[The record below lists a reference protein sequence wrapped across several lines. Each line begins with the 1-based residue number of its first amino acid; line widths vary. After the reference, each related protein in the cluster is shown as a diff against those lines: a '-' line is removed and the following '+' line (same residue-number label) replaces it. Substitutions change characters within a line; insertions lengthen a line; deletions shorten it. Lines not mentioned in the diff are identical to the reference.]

1 MAATLA
7 LTLLL
12 AASPTPI
19 AVPPQPPRLIVVSWD
34 GAPDWAV
41 DRLLAEGH
49 LPNLARLAARGATAA
64 HVVAAW
70 PSKTAVGHAAL
81 WTGCWGDGNGITG
94 NAVPVLPRAEHTVL
108 EAARGFSSEALTAE
122 PLYVAAARAGRRTAV
137 LSATHVYPFA
147 PHLAALAAAG
157 VPTDRFVAFSG
168 FEQAIAPGHLHGADE
183 LRAAGDGWRA
193 LPPHDGRLLELEL
206 ACGDT
211 TLFGLVFDDPA
222 DPTAG
227 LDTVLVRRARDDTAG
242 QALLKPRAAADAP
255 IGWSTPFAVR
265 RGDGEGVT
273 LFRLFELAADGS
285 RLALYRRGAH
295 VVAGTGPAEAVAG
308 YRAAYPAFH
317 DDAFWLYGRGGLGPT
332 LENGGTGEAERRVVE
347 IVAHDCDLLIAGSR
361 WALADWRAEVLF
373 HYSPMTDSAG
383 HAWVGALDPTAPGH
397 DAAAAARLWP
407 FYAAVFDQV
416 DRWLGALVGA
426 AGPDAVIALASD
438 HGTAGVRRF
447 VDVNR
452 ILERAGLLARAPG
465 GGIDLART
473 RVLAPAFADFF
484 LTVNDTS
491 WRSGIV
497 PPAERDRVIDAA
509 AAALLAARDPDTG
522 GVVIERVFRPEQ
534 FPGRGAGGPRGGDL
548 YLDTAPGYYPAQL
561 PVDRLVVPLPGAWGE
576 GAHGFDPERR
586 TMHAIFVVAGPGVA
600 AGTTLPAIRQ
610 IDVAPTLAR
619 LAGIPAP
626 AQAVGHVIGEMLAP
640 CPGAVPAP
648 R

>member
-49 LPNLARLAARGATAA
+49 LPNLARLAERGATAA

-168 FEQAIAPGHLHGADE
+168 FEHEIAPGRLHGADE
-183 LRAAGDGWRA
+183 LRPAAGGWRR

-211 TLFGLVFDDPA
+211 TLAALVFDDPA
-222 DPTAG
+222 DPAAG
-227 LDTVLVRRARDDTAG
+227 FDTVLVRRSRADTAG
-242 QALLKPRAAADAP
+242 QARLKPRAAAAEP
-255 IGWSTPFAVR
+255 VGWSAPFAVR
-265 RGDGEGVT
+265 RGAGEGVT
-273 LFRLFELAADGS
+273 LFRLFELAPDGS
-285 RLALYRRGAH
+285 RLALYRRGASA
-295 VVAGTGPAEAVAG
+295 VAAAGPAEAIAG

-317 DDAFWLYGRGGLGPT
+317 DDAFSLYGRGGFGPT
-332 LENGGTGEAERRVVE
+332 LAAGGDGEAERRVLE
-347 IVAHDCDLLIAGSR
+347 IVANDCDHLSAGSR
-361 WALADWRAEVLF
+361 WALADWRADVLF
-373 HYSPMTDSAG
+373 HYSPMSDSAS

-397 DAAAAARLWP
+397 DPAAAARLWP
-407 FYAAVFDQV
+407 FYAAVFHQL
-416 DRWLGALVGA
+416 DRWLGTLVEA
-426 AGPDAVIALASD
+426 AGPGAVIAVVSD
-438 HGTAGVRRF
+438 HGMAGVRRL

-452 ILERAGLLARAPG
+452 ILEHAGLLARAD
-465 GGIDLART
+465 GGIDLARS

-484 LTVNDTS
+484 LAVNETS

-497 PPAERDRVIDAA
+497 EPAERDRVLDAA
-509 AAALLAARDPDTG
+509 TAALLAARDPDTG
-522 GVVIERVFRPEQ
+522 GVLIERVFRPEQ
-534 FPGRGAGGPRGGDL
+534 FPGRGAGGPAGGDL
-548 YLDTAPGYYPAQL
+548 YLDPAPGYYPAQL
-561 PVDRLVVPLPGAWGE
+561 PTDRIAGPLPEPWGAGM
-576 GAHGFDPERR
+576 HGFDPERR

-600 AGTTLPAIRQ
+600 AGAALPAIRQ

-619 LAGIPAP
+619 LIGIPAP
-626 AQAVGHVIGEMLAP
+626 RQAVGHVIGQAF
-640 CPGAVPAP
+640 APAP
-648 R
+648 AALEPAR